1 VVTVA
6 VEADDPAV
14 VGRTGSYG
22 ALGGLERFHALC
34 RRFGVRPTYLLAW
47 SAAGEPRCVELLR
60 AWADEAEAGAHLH
73 PEEVPPIADAER
85 DCHTLRPRDV
95 EPARLKEKVAN
106 LVERVA
112 EALGRRPT
120 SYRAGFLDLTP
131 AQVEALAEAGIE
143 ADSSLG
149 PLEKTR
155 EGYPYLRAPM
165 EPYAIS
171 PDDVCRP
178 LNGQCGVGDGAA
190 QDAQSAIGN
199 RQPAMAS
206 VVEVPVTSVF
216 SRDVPRRWHGAYLRL
231 PGRVR
236 GALKRLAGTELL
248 RFRPVSASADEL
260 LAVCRRTERL
270 GVPAVLSIHSN
281 ELAAGTSATVR
292 TEAESAGYF
301 ERLEG
306 LFAHCQE
313 AAWASRT
320 LTEVA
325 RDVRAGKDV
334 A

>member
-1 VVTVA
+1 MGQRWSRQLVVTVA

-131 AQVEALAEAGIE
+131 PQVEALAEAGIE

-155 EGYPYLRAPM
+155 EGYPYVHAPM
-165 EPYAIS
+165 KPY
-171 PDDVCRP
+171 PLDGNDVCRA
-178 LNGQCGVGDGAA
+178 GSSGV
-190 QDAQSAIGN
+190 I
-199 RQPAMAS
+199 
-206 VVEVPVTSVF
+206 EVPVTSVF

-236 GALKRLAGTELL
+236 GALKRLGGTELL

-260 LAVCRRTERL
+260 IAVCRRTERL

-281 ELAAGTSATVR
+281 ELAAGTSAAVR

-301 ERLEG
+301 ERLEC

-313 AAWASRT
+313 AGWASRT

-325 RDVRAGKDV
+325 RDLRAGKDV
-334 A
+334 V